1 MKTYNVSNR
10 ISAQAKR
17 EIERIVNTHEA
28 YRKSYFFNAACNA
41 SARRRNEER
50 FANANYDVCFVKGS
64 KTIIVTMSYS
74 ESCKNVY
81 YKLSVVVAGQDAS
94 KSGNIADIKKLLH

>member
-1 MKTYNVSNR
+1 MKTIYS
-10 ISAQAKR
+10 
-17 EIERIVNTHEA
+17 
-28 YRKSYFFNAACNA
+28 NAACNA

-50 FANANYDVCFVKGS
+50 FANANHDVYFVKDG
-64 KTIIVTMSYS
+64 KNIIVTMSYS